1 MLFKNAFST
10 HDKIFGN
17 KFLKLCLVT
26 LQEQPTF
33 TAEYNL
39 LPRAL
44 FPGCGGGSS
53 KAREKRLGDEIEQST
68 GNVSYLPCSLSGAAS
83 KVSPCNYYS
92 FCLVLVL
99 STFNILKLKLIFWLQ
114 IERGRF

>member
-1 MLFKNAFST
+1 MLFKNASST
-10 HDKIFGN
+10 YDKIFGN

-26 LQEQPTF
+26 LQEQTTF

-99 STFNILKLKLIFWLQ
+99 STFNIHKLKLIFWL
-114 IERGRF
+114 